1 MQPSTPAGLVFNI
14 QKYSLHDG
22 PGIRSTV
29 FLKGC
34 PLKCLW
40 CHNPEGIS
48 AHREIVVVDARCI
61 HCAECRT
68 VCEFTTAP
76 ADTAS
81 LHDTGSLALLDRK
94 TGFQTV
100 MEDSASRL
108 SADAT
113 TGGPPVGPDR
123 RDACPPACLPVRHA
137 DCTLCAKCV
146 DACPTGARQMLG
158 ERMSVAK
165 VMASVLKDRV
175 FYDESG
181 GGVSVSGGEPLS
193 QPQFLLAL
201 LEACRREGIHT
212 VLDTT
217 GFGQTDH
224 LLQAARLSDLI
235 LYDLKVLDEQ
245 RHRHLTGVSNK
256 IILDNLKRLDREHP
270 DIWIRLPV
278 VPGLNDDLHN
288 LRQVANFVSGLRHV
302 TQINLLPFH
311 RTGIDKFARLGQSH
325 VLDDVHAPSVELME
339 MAVKTFHDAGLNA
352 RIGG

>member
-1 MQPSTPAGLVFNI
+1 MQPSTPTGLVFNI

-29 FLKGC
+29 FFKGC
-34 PLKCLW
+34 PLQCLW

-48 AHREIVVVDARCI
+48 PQREIVVVDSRCI
-61 HCAECRT
+61 HCAQCRA
-68 VCEFTTAP
+68 VCEFTAAP
-76 ADTAS
+76 AGGGACPP
-81 LHDTGSLALLDRK
+81 DTGGLTLLDRK
-94 TGFQTV
+94 TGVTPV
-100 MEDSASRL
+100 REDSASRL
-108 SADAT
+108 S
-113 TGGPPVGPDR
+113 
-123 RDACPPACLPVRHA
+123 ACPPACLPVRQA
-137 DCTLCAKCV
+137 ECTLCAKCV

-158 ERMSVAK
+158 ERMSVAE

-181 GGVSVSGGEPLS
+181 GGVTVSGGEPLS

-217 GFGQTDH
+217 GFGQTEH
-224 LLQAARLSDLI
+224 LLKAARLSDLI

-245 RHRHLTGVSNK
+245 RHLHLTGVSNK
-256 IILDNLKRLDREHP
+256 TILANLKHLDREHAN
-270 DIWIRLPV
+270 IWVRLPV
-278 VPGLNDDLHN
+278 VPGLNDDREN
-288 LRQVANFVSGLRHV
+288 LRQVADFIGGLRHV
-302 TQINLLPFH
+302 TQVNLLPFH

-325 VLDDVHAPSVELME
+325 VLDGVHAPSVELME
-339 MAVKTFHDAGLNA
+339 VAVKTFHDAGLNA